1 MLTDVYIDRDTKKVI
16 GGSIVPLYTYAPSDG
31 NFRAVPVY
39 EIMNDTELRRQLTTD
54 DIDRAANAHGIT
66 TRVVFGHEMDIA
78 SVTDPYCDLTFTE
91 KTELNNEYSAELEKY
106 CKEKSLMYINAN
118 ENIRAALSV
127 APERKYLLDHIHP
140 NASTGVIMY
149 SEAVLSAKTR

>member
-1 MLTDVYIDRDTKKVI
+1 MKKEKKTPVHRVPIFDESILTPI
-16 GGSIVPLYTYAPSDG
+16 GDEVV
-31 NFRAVPVY
+31 RAVCTQPNK
-39 EIMNDTELRRQLTTD
+39 E
-54 DIDRAANAHGIT
+54 AA
-66 TRVVFGHEMDIA
+66 F
-78 SVTDPYCDLTFTE
+78 
-91 KTELNNEYSAELEKY
+91 EKY

-140 NASTGVIMY
+140 NASAGVIMY

>member
-1 MLTDVYIDRDTKKVI
+1 
-16 GGSIVPLYTYAPSDG
+16 
-31 NFRAVPVY
+31 
-39 EIMNDTELRRQLTTD
+39 MNDTELRRQLTTD
-54 DIDRAANAHGIT
+54 DIDRAGLYVIALGTNDVRYRDKAICAMTAESFTSELDSLKEKLSAKSPNAKF
-66 TRVVFGHEMDIA
+66 VFIA
-78 SVTDPYCDLTFTE
+78 PWYSTDGDPYCDLTFTE

-106 CKEKSLMYINAN
+106 CKEKSMMYINAN

-140 NASTGVIMY
+140 NASAGVIMY